1 VSRALARRR
10 RAGLGN
16 PIGSSDVSDALGYLA
31 IGGLVGAG
39 LGALVGGP
47 TVGTGALNGAASGV
61 AITGVGGLVVAIFS
75 EKNRSPGLATAGIG
89 LGGLVLFGIVTSLVG
104 KAAA

>member
-10 RAGLGN
+10 HRGLGN

-47 TVGTGALNGAASGV
+47 TLATGALNGAASGV

-89 LGGLVLFGIVTSLVG
+89 LGGLVLFGVVTSLVNRTVV
-104 KAAA
+104 